1 MTKIESKK
9 VHVAAST
16 TEVFTFLNDLN
27 NFEGLLPSER
37 IENWRSDNDSCRF
50 KIKNVSEIGFRK
62 KSADAPNYLQLE
74 SDESAP
80 FAFTL
85 NIYIKAIDEN
95 KSEAHQ
101 VIEANINPFLKMMV
115 EKPLTNLFDYIA
127 DRLSATFAK

>member
-16 TEVFTFLNDLN
+16 TEVFTYLNDLN
-27 NFEGLLPSER
+27 NFEGLLPAER
-37 IENWRSDNDSCRF
+37 IENWRSDTDSCRF

-62 KSADAPNYLQLE
+62 KSDEAPNYLQLE

-80 FAFTL
+80 FKFTL
-85 NIYIKAIDEN
+85 NIYIKAIGEN
-95 KSEAHQ
+95 ESEAHQ
-101 VIEANINPFLKMMV
+101 VIEADINPFLKMMV